1 MGWPNINSTF
11 KAGNV
16 HGENGKCI
24 LEFTEAYD
32 SDDES
37 DGSDHESDDESH
49 QGSDHDSNDESD
61 GSDEESHHSG
71 DESHEGS
78 DHDSDHDS
86 DDESHHSSD
95 DESHHG
101 SDHDSDHSDGDFHV
115 LPPPKSGSLDMAIEK
130 ATRVGVSM
138 VRMQLDN
145 FSNTM
150 SHFLQ

>member
-16 HGENGKCI
+16 YDENGKCI

-32 SDDES
+32 SDDEP

-49 QGSDHDSNDESD
+49 QGSDHDSDDESD

-71 DESHEGS
+71 DESH
-78 DHDSDHDS
+78 
-86 DDESHHSSD
+86 

-101 SDHDSDHSDGDFHV
+101 SDHESDHSDGDFHV

-130 ATRVGVSM
+130 ATRVGVTM

-150 SHFLQ
+150 SHYLQ